1 MKNMKIGIIGCGN
14 ISKAYFEGGQKASNL
29 DVVACA
35 DLHLEAAQNQAERYG
50 CKAMSVA
57 ELLTDPEIELVVNL
71 TTPQAHL
78 PVATQCLNA
87 GKHVYCEKPLGINFE
102 EGKAVIALAA
112 EKGLRVGC
120 APDTFLFGHAQTSRK
135 LVDEGWIGKPVAGM
149 AVMMGHGHES
159 WHPNPGF
166 YYEQGGGPML
176 DMGPY
181 YIHALINL
189 LGPVKSVCGK
199 TTKAFTER
207 RATSEEAWGRIL
219 PVETDTHLC
228 GVLEFANGCLI
239 TMIMSFD
246 SWQAEAPPIQ
256 LFGTEGTLQVGDPN
270 NYPHPPQ
277 VFRPG
282 DDGFQTVSTT
292 HPANAR
298 MIGVVDMVQAI
309 RDGRPHRVNGDLAL
323 HTLEVML
330 AFEAS
335 GKSGTHIEINT
346 PCERPAALPMG
357 LVEWEVDSSV

>member
-1 MKNMKIGIIGCGN
+1 MKIGIMGCGN
-14 ISKAYFEGGQKASNL
+14 ISNAYFGGGKKASNL
-29 DVVACA
+29 EVVACA
-35 DLHLEAAQNQAERYG
+35 DLNTEAAEAKAAEYG
-50 CKAMSVA
+50 CKALGVQA
-57 ELLTDPEIELVVNL
+57 LLADPNIELVVNL
-71 TTPQAHL
+71 TTPKAHL
-78 PVATQCLNA
+78 AVATQCLEA
-87 GKHVYCEKPLGINFE
+87 GKHVYCEKPLGIDFE
-102 EGKAVIALAA
+102 EGKAVVALAR

-135 LVDEGWIGKPVAGM
+135 LVDDGWIGKPIAGV

-199 TTKAFTER
+199 TTRAFTER
-207 RATSEEAWGRIL
+207 RATSEGAFGKIL
-219 PVETDTHLC
+219 PVETDTHLT

-246 SWQAEAPPIQ
+246 TWQAECPPIQ
-256 LFGTEGTLQVGDPN
+256 IFGTHGTLQVGDPN
-270 NYPHPPQ
+270 NYPKAPKL
-277 VFRPG
+277 FRPG
-282 DDGFQTVSTT
+282 DEGFQSVSTT
-292 HPANAR
+292 HPNNAR

-309 RDGRPHRVNGDLAL
+309 RNNRPHRVSGDLAL

-330 AFEAS
+330 AFERS
-335 GKSGTHIEINT
+335 GKTGQHIEIT
-346 PCERPAALPMG
+346 TLCERPAALPMG
-357 LVEWEVDSSV
+357 LAEWEVD